1 MRLLRGQGVTAR
13 DRDACSGLPCS
24 GGACGDRH
32 AAGVDPAIKAANLR
46 HLRRVHGQVGGL
58 IRMVEDDRYCSDI
71 VMQVAAV
78 RQSLLSVSRN
88 LLSNHLKHCVSEA
101 MRGPGADA
109 DAMIDELMTV
119 LTKIA
124 K

>member
-1 MRLLRGQGVTAR
+1 MAQNRDTKGVPCGCTA
-13 DRDACSGLPCS
+13 DSGS
-24 GGACGDRH
+24 THRDRH
-32 AAGVDPAIKAANLR
+32 AAGVDPSIKAANLR

-58 IRMVEDDRYCSDI
+58 IRMVEDDRYCADI

-88 LLSNHLKHCVSEA
+88 LLSNHLRHCVSEA
-101 MRGPGADA
+101 LREPGAA
-109 DAMIDELMTV
+109 SDAMIDELMTV

>member
-1 MRLLRGQGVTAR
+1 MSAQDRVAKRGP
-13 DRDACSGLPCS
+13 ACGCPESSGCA
-24 GGACGDRH
+24 GGDRH
-32 AAGVDPAIKAANLR
+32 AAGVDPAIKASNLR

-58 IRMVEDDRYCSDI
+58 IRMVEDDRYCADI

-88 LLSNHLKHCVSEA
+88 LLSNHLRHCVSQALQE
-101 MRGPGADA
+101 PGTDS
-109 DAMIDELMTV
+109 DAMIEELMTV
-119 LTKIA
+119 LTRIA